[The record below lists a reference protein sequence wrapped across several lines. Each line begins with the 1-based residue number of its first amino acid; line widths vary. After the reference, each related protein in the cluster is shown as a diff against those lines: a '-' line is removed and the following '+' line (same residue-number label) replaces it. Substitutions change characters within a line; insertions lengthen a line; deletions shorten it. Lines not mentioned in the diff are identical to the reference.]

1 METVAEVLRHA
12 NGLKEGWGWG
22 VNHGDIA
29 LTLSAVDAVL
39 LAESVAAM
47 TGDNESGRR
56 EGVEGNNEVNDE
68 GNDGV
73 GVLVEQQQQ
82 RQQQKVWAA
91 EAGEMLALAQS
102 RRDEHGGYAAW
113 LVETRDLLDSLSSG
127 SMVAGGEVA
136 ARAWL
141 VRWCAQT
148 LVEVR
153 PRKPMVLPTPQG
165 KGGGSSAIASGS
177 RRAAAAAKETF
188 AADSFAAAAA
198 EGDMRMEL

>member
-1 METVAEVLRHA
+1 MT
-12 NGLKEGWGWG
+12 KERDG
-22 VNHGDIA
+22 
-29 LTLSAVDAVL
+29 
-39 LAESVAAM
+39 
-47 TGDNESGRR
+47 SGRDV
-56 EGVEGNNEVNDE
+56 ESNDAGKDEGNNEV
-68 GNDGV
+68 GI
-73 GVLVEQQQQ
+73 LVEQQQQ
-82 RQQQKVWAA
+82 QQQQQQQGWAA

-102 RRDEHGGYAAW
+102 RRDEHGGRYAAW
-113 LVETRDLLDSLSSG
+113 LVETRDLLDSLSSS

-165 KGGGSSAIASGS
+165 KGGRSSATSTAASGS
-177 RRAAAAAKETF
+177 RRAAAAAKESF

-198 EGDMRMEL
+198 EADMRMEL